1 MPGPPPV
8 PWTWQIR
15 PVATIQ
21 AAQIG
26 PGAER
31 KPGLVRRASEH
42 RRFPRSPRRSCPA
55 AVPGP
60 RAARGRAH
68 WQAQWGVRASVPS
81 CLNNQADNRLL
92 TEPAM
97 GSVGSVLGRGAG
109 ADPAP

>member
-21 AAQIG
+21 AVAQIG

-55 AVPGP
+55 AVVAACGPGP

-68 WQAQWGVRASVPS
+68 WQAGVWGQCR
-81 CLNNQADNRLL
+81 QLL
-92 TEPAM
+92 Q
-97 GSVGSVLGRGAG
+97 
-109 ADPAP
+109 